1 MIKLETINIKEF
13 RGIRDLTLNLDK
25 DNFVICGPNGTG
37 KSGVVDALEFA
48 LTGSISRLSGAGTGG
63 ITVKDHGPHVD
74 SRNNPEKASV
84 TLKVTIPS
92 IGKSA
97 TIYRSVKNA
106 NKPTITP
113 ADADIKRA
121 LDHVALH
128 PEFVLSRRELIRY
141 VLSEPGKR
149 SQEVQALLRLD
160 EIESLRKT
168 LHKIANAEAKSVPIH
183 TASKKTSSED
193 LMRAMAIG
201 KLSSADVL
209 AAANAKRAILSLPP
223 LTTFEADTSLK
234 DGLASITSTGI
245 QSSVPKAVT
254 LADIKA
260 VKEQMESIT
269 NSVFKTVCDNAK
281 TAIDDLQ
288 KVSDDGNGAAK
299 EALLQSAINLFDEEH
314 CPVCDT
320 EWKPEEFKA
329 VIARKLKELEQVTKA
344 RGEAVRKVDLIIQ
357 PLEKLCASLTTLIR
371 PTGQL
376 SPKID
381 ITVINTYI
389 QESRQN
395 IGKFRKLFPLEET
408 TGLVD
413 DVQIISAELSKKVGE
428 IEKAVEAIPEP
439 TQQDAARDYLVI
451 AQERVETHRQ
461 NSQQLKKAEE
471 WSKLATEVYDTY
483 TTATTAELDKIYK
496 NVEQSFIEMYREIN
510 ADEDKFK
517 AQLTPS
523 AGKLGFDVDFYGRG
537 FFPPGAYHSEG
548 HQDGMGLCLY
558 LALMNHLLK
567 DNFTFAV
574 LDDVLMS
581 VDSGHR
587 REVTKM
593 LKTRFPNVQF
603 IMTTHDEIWLR
614 TMKTIGLIAGRRFVH
629 FRKWTVDLGPTEWDD
644 RDVWKELDDY
654 LSKNDVRAAA
664 GLLRHYLEY
673 ISQEI
678 CQALRGQVNFRGD
691 AQFEL
696 GELLPSAL
704 SAFSK
709 TLRKGKAAAQS
720 WGKESDVEQLTTIET
735 AFDQARA
742 TCEVDKWQINPAV
755 HYNKWATF
763 HKNDFEP
770 VVKAYKDLLAL
781 LSCTTCNEIF
791 YLIPE
796 KGDAQAL
803 RCGCAALNVNLVPK
817 SKEQARATG

>member
-1 MIKLETINIKEF
+1 MIKLESITLKEF
-13 RGIRDLTLNLDK
+13 RGIRDLTLNLAN

-37 KSGVVDALEFA
+37 KSGIVDAIEFA
-48 LTGSISRLSGAGTGG
+48 LTGSISRLLGAGTGG

-84 TLKVTIPS
+84 TLKVFIPS
-92 IGKSA
+92 KNKSA
-97 TIYRSVKNA
+97 TIHRTVKNA

-113 ADADIKRA
+113 ADADIK
-121 LDHVALH
+121 LVLEYVALH

-160 EIESLRKT
+160 DIENLRKV
-168 LHKIANAEAKSVPIH
+168 LHKIANAEAKLIPIH
-183 TASKKTSSED
+183 TATKKNSGDD
-193 LMRAMAIG
+193 LMRAMVIA

-209 AAANAKRAILSLPP
+209 AAANEKRSILSLPP
-223 LTTFEADTSLK
+223 LSSFEADTSLK
-234 DGLASITSTGI
+234 DGLAGITSLGI
-245 QSSVPKAVT
+245 QSPVPKAST

-260 VKEQMESIT
+260 VKEQSEAIT
-269 NSVFKTVCDNAK
+269 NTSFKTLCDNA
-281 TAIDDLQ
+281 TSSIEDLQ
-288 KVSDDGNGAAK
+288 KKSVDGKGAAR
-299 EALLQSAINLFDEEH
+299 EALLQSALNLFDEEF
-314 CPVCDT
+314 CPVCDS
-320 EWKPEEFKA
+320 EWEPDKFRQL
-329 VIARKLKELEQVTKA
+329 INQKLRELLEVTKA
-344 RGEAVRKVDLIIQ
+344 RNEVVSKLDNLIQ
-357 PLEKLCASLTTLIR
+357 PLEKLCSALTTLIR
-371 PTGQL
+371 PASLLTPQ
-376 SPKID
+376 ID
-381 ITVINTYI
+381 TTAIRTFI
-389 QESRQN
+389 QDSRQHVAKLKN
-395 IGKFRKLFPLEET
+395 LFPLEET
-408 TGLVD
+408 TAA
-413 DVQIISAELSKKVGE
+413 IIKLQNIPPDLSKVVNQ
-428 IEKAVEAIPEP
+428 IARAVEAIPEP

-451 AQERVETHRQ
+451 AQERVETHR
-461 NSQQLKKAEE
+461 NASQQLKKAEE
-471 WSKLATEVYDTY
+471 RSRLATDVYNTY
-483 TTATTAELDKIYK
+483 IEATTVELDKIYK
-496 NVEQSFIEMYREIN
+496 DVEQSFIEMYREIN

-567 DNFTFAV
+567 DNFKFAV

-614 TMKTIGLIAGRRFVH
+614 TMKTIGLIVGRKFVH

-673 ISQEI
+673 ISQEA
-678 CQALRGQVNFRGD
+678 CQALRAHVEFRGD

-696 GELLPSAL
+696 GGLLPNAIL
-704 SAFSK
+704 TFSK
-709 TLRKGKAAAQS
+709 TLKKGKASAQS
-720 WGKESDVEQLTTIET
+720 WSNKTDESNLTAMEDAFNKSKVASNVEQ
-735 AFDQARA
+735 
-742 TCEVDKWQINPAV
+742 WQINPAV
-755 HYNKWATF
+755 HYNQWANF

-770 VVKAYKDLLAL
+770 VVKAFNDLLGH
-781 LSCTTCNEIF
+781 LSCPNCHELLYIV
-791 YLIPE
+791 PE
-796 KGDAQAL
+796 KGDQQSL
-803 RCGCAALNVNLVPK
+803 RCGCANINVNLITKPK
-817 SKEQARATG
+817 P